1 MPTADEIKRRFHRSV
16 QDYAAT
22 HGTPTWGLA
31 GDEWGRANLDAA
43 ERLAQHILD
52 LPDDDPRFVGIADAY
67 TAQGLSADRFPT
79 GILDAWLANLG
90 GSGGSGIPNDPD
102 EFVTAWL
109 DAERHSSQRRREQQ

>member
-1 MPTADEIKRRFHRSV
+1 MPTGGEIKRRFHRSV

-31 GDEWGRANLDAA
+31 GDEWGRANLDVA

-52 LPDDDPRFVGIADAY
+52 LPDDDPRFAGIADAY
-67 TAQGLSADRFPT
+67 TARGWSADRFPS

-102 EFVTAWL
+102 EFVTGWVEV
-109 DAERHSSQRRREQQ
+109 ERHSAERLGS